1 MSIRGRVWRFGAHI
15 NTDLIFPNRYFK
27 PRYTK
32 GEMASHVMS
41 GADPSFPE
49 KVGKGDIIVGGRNF
63 GCGSSREEA
72 AACMREAEVGA
83 LVAPSFGRIFMRNCI
98 NLGLPVAV
106 CPGIDDHVTEGDEL
120 ELDFESERLRNV
132 TTGYE
137 AYIPPMA
144 PELLELLRAGSLVE
158 YTRRAL
164 AAREVPAG
172 AKPEDLSRPSE
183 LPKS

>member
-1 MSIRGRVWRFGAHI
+1 MSIRGRVWRFGAHV
-15 NTDLIFPNRYFK
+15 NTDLIFPSKYFK
-27 PRYTK
+27 PRYAT

-41 GADPSFPE
+41 GADPEFPA
-49 KVGKGDIIVGGRNF
+49 KVRPGDIIVGGRNF

-72 AACMREAEVGA
+72 AASMREAGVGA

-98 NLGLPVAV
+98 NLGVPVAV

-120 ELDFESERLRNV
+120 EIDFESGRLRNV

-137 AYIPPMA
+137 VGLPAMA
-144 PELLELLRAGSLVE
+144 EELLLLLRAGGLIE

-164 AAREVPAG
+164 AARRTASGGEATSQVRNSG
-172 AKPEDLSRPSE
+172 IEKP
-183 LPKS
+183 

>member
-1 MSIRGRVWRFGAHI
+1 MSIRGKVWRFGEHI
-15 NTDLIFPNRYFK
+15 NTDLIFPSRYFK

-32 GEMASHVMS
+32 GEMASHLMS
-41 GADPSFPE
+41 GADPGFPA

-72 AACMREAEVGA
+72 AACMREAGIGA

-98 NLGLPVAV
+98 NLGIPVAV
-106 CPGIDDHVTEGDEL
+106 CSGIDDHATEGDEL
-120 ELDFESERLRNV
+120 EIDFESERLRNV

-137 AYIPPMA
+137 VRIPTMA
-144 PELLELLRAGSLVE
+144 PQLLELLRAGGLME

-164 AAREVPAG
+164 ASRESSNLKPPADPG
-172 AKPEDLSRPSE
+172 RPSDF
-183 LPKS
+183 PKP